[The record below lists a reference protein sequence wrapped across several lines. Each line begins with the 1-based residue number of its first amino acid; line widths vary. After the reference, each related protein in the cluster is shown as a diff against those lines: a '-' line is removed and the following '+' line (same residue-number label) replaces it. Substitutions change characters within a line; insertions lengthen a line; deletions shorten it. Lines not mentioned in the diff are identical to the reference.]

1 MESSYQLDTIIENPN
16 SRCCRCLKR
25 NNGFNILEVAGAMV
39 EDDIGDLF
47 SKEMIIFQNA
57 ELKGIGEQDPASNLR
72 YKHDSEINNR
82 VVNNYMDMY
91 RTYETLNDNPIVI
104 STYPRK
110 QRKYSFKM
118 EEDGSFSCTN
128 MFTKEKEEDKKEIIE
143 NFANSFNLT
152 PNNMKKLRECSKGAR
167 YYTYMADCISF
178 ILQYF
183 YFYDS
188 NAYETKKIEPI
199 IVDSKT
205 IENGDLILKPV
216 AISSD
221 RIWTPK
227 EEFLYL
233 YYKRGNSDSQDF
245 LIPKVE
251 KVNEIYEFFWDLLSS
266 EDNESKMKIR
276 EYMLNINQY
285 KRWSDYCKNDVD
297 DVFTILMISNC
308 FIAKENQ
315 SKKEMDI
322 MISLLDIVEPFRN
335 QL

>member
-1 MESSYQLDTIIENPN
+1 MDYSYQLDDMLPET
-16 SRCCRCLKR
+16 SGCCSCFKR
-25 NNGFNILEVAGAMV
+25 KNHISILEIAGAMI
-39 EDDIGDLF
+39 EDDIGDIF
-47 SKEMIIFQNA
+47 SKDIIIFQNA

-72 YKHDSEINNR
+72 YKDDLEFNNI
-82 VVNNYMDMY
+82 VVNNYMDLYATY
-91 RTYETLNDNPIVI
+91 RRLNDNPIVI
-104 STYPRK
+104 STYSRK

-118 EEDGSFSCTN
+118 EEDGSFICTN

-143 NFANSFNLT
+143 KFTSSFEISFEK
-152 PNNMKKLRECSKGAR
+152 MKKFRECSKGAK

-188 NAYETKKIEPI
+188 NTYEVKKIEPI
-199 IVDSKT
+199 VVDSDTTEDGSKVLQPVT
-205 IENGDLILKPV
+205 NGDRV
-216 AISSD
+216 
-221 RIWTPK
+221 WTPK
-227 EEFLYL
+227 DKYLYL
-233 YYKRGNSDSQDF
+233 YYKKGNSASQDF

-251 KVNEIYEFFWDLLSS
+251 KVNEIYEFFWDLLSL
-266 EDNESKMKIR
+266 EDNESKRKIR
-276 EYMLNINQY
+276 EYILNMNQY

-315 SKKEMDI
+315 SKKEIKI
-322 MISLLDIVEPFRN
+322 MNNLLDIIEPFRN